1 MSDTL
6 DALHRA
12 VIASPPDRTVRL
24 VYADALDETGEAV
37 HVARAEFIRAQIETE
52 TAKPDAQRLGVLA
65 DRCRE
70 LFEAHWLAW
79 WAPVAEAA
87 KLPYPHVP
95 GKRVRDRLAR
105 AVRRRRPA
113 NWPYSHTAG

>member
-12 VIASPPDRTVRL
+12 VIASPQDRTVRL

-37 HVARAEFIRAQIETE
+37 LVARAEFIRTQIELESLESLPE
-52 TAKPDAQRLGVLA
+52 TDPRRAAAAV
-65 DRCRE
+65 RCGE
-70 LFEAHWLAW
+70 LFETHWLDW
-79 WAPVAEAA
+79 WRPVCAA
-87 KLPYPHVP
+87 AGLPLPHVP

-105 AVRRRRPA
+105 TVGRQRRR
-113 NWPYSHTAG
+113 